1 MLMCQQ
7 QISISHEDSPA
18 HFHSF
23 VGTTE
28 HLWSTG
34 GQEIAKN
41 RAKWRNL
48 G

>member
-7 QISISHEDSPA
+7 QILISHEESPA
-18 HFHSF
+18 HFHPF

-28 HLWSTG
+28 RLWGTG

-41 RAKWRNL
+41 RAKSRNL

>member
-7 QISISHEDSPA
+7 QISISHEDSP
-18 HFHSF
+18 

-28 HLWSTG
+28 HLWGTG

-41 RAKWRNL
+41 RAKSRNL

>member
-7 QISISHEDSPA
+7 QISISHEESPA
-18 HFHSF
+18 HFHPF
-23 VGTTE
+23 VGTKE
-28 HLWSTG
+28 PLWGTG

-41 RAKWRNL
+41 GAKLRNL